1 MPLEC
6 MIMKFR
12 PILSG
17 LLALGALT
25 FAACSS
31 SPVDEV
37 ANWEKA
43 ACACKDMDCHDA
55 QKEKFKA
62 LESKFEGDKEPSK
75 EDMGK
80 IVASIMKGQAC
91 LEAVMSDPD
100 S

>member
-1 MPLEC
+1 
-6 MIMKFR
+6 MKPR
-12 PILSG
+12 TILSG

-37 ANWEKA
+37 AKWEKA
-43 ACACKDMDCHDA
+43 ACACKDMDCYDA
-55 QKEKFKA
+55 QKKAFVA
-62 LESKFEGDKEPSK
+62 LESKFEDDKDPAK
-75 EDMGK
+75 EEMAK

-91 LEAVMSDPD
+91 LESVSSDPD